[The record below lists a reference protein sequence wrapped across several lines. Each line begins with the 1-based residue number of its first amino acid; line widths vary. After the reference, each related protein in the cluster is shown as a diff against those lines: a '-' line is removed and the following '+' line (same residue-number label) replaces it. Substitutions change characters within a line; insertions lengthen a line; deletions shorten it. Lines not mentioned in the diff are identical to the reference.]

1 MQRTPTTDVS
11 RYWSRLL
18 ARYATPDDGKATFQ
32 LLTTAALFAL
42 NWYLMLVSLRG
53 PYWIT
58 LLLALPAVGLYTR
71 LFIFQ
76 HDCGHGSFFRS
87 SRANNIVGT
96 LIGVLTLTPY

>member
-1 MQRTPTTDVS
+1 MQKPPTTDIS
-11 RYWSRLL
+11 RYWNRLL
-18 ARYATPDDGKATFQ
+18 AKYATPDNGKATFQ

-53 PYWIT
+53 PYWFT
-58 LLLALPAVGLYTR
+58 LLLALPAVGLYAR
-71 LFIFQ
+71 MFIFQ

-96 LIGVLTLTPY
+96 L